1 MIPLYQ
7 HPYAPFLSRVSKPT
21 RYTGSEHGVR
31 RKAWDAVEA
40 RVCLAFP
47 DLYDVGMSHLGYRIL
62 YRILNDDE
70 RTLAER
76 CYTPWVDLLAELRAH
91 DVPLVSLESARPLA
105 DFDVVGFSLQF
116 ELTFT
121 NVLLMLDLG
130 RIPLRAAAR
139 DERAPLVIAG
149 GPVAAHPE
157 PLAPFVDAFLIGD
170 GEEATTE
177 LALTWTR
184 ARRDGLP
191 RAERLAALSQIEGV
205 YVPSR
210 YEVAPDAAS
219 GRVVVQAPGSGAA
232 PFPVRRR
239 VLPTLDRFPFP
250 TGGPVGGPEAVFDR
264 TSIEVARGCTEGCRF
279 CQAGMIYRPV
289 RERDPA
295 GVVAT
300 VLAAIDETG
309 QDEVSLT
316 ALSTADVS
324 AIAPLIKTLAR
335 ITAPRR
341 VSLGVAS
348 LRAYGL
354 PEDVLDAMSQVRA
367 SGLTLAP
374 EAGTQRLR
382 DVINKNVT
390 EPQLIETAE
399 RVAARG
405 HDRLKLYFIV
415 GLPTETDEDV
425 LAIAALG
432 RAVLAAGRRRNRRA
446 TVTVSVSNHVP
457 KPHTPF
463 QWCAMDA
470 RPELERKQR
479 ALREAVRGV
488 RGLTLKTHDA
498 ATSVLEGILARGD
511 RRLADVVERAY
522 RGGACFDAWEDQLRL
537 DVWQAAF
544 ESCGVDP
551 ESYLH
556 ALPVGA
562 RLPWDHVD
570 VGLSPG
576 FLARELRR
584 ALQARTTPPC
594 GKAAGQPVHPTNVA
608 AAEAETRHL
617 PCHDCGVGC
626 DLRAMRSARLD
637 SLRRLEALAPA
648 GQEGSGPSGSA
659 PTAPALQTGGAV
671 VSEDLAPVAPAAS
684 AGGSE
689 RHRDPER
696 RRPPQAGGPT
706 PRWRVRYSKLGAM
719 ALLGHLD
726 LIRELGRVFRRARV
740 TVAYTTGFHPK
751 PAMSFSPALPLG
763 MPSLGEYLDVKLL
776 DAPAA
781 GELVAALGRVAC
793 DGLEFTAAAALGPED
808 PGLAAVVD
816 GAAYLIALPH
826 SAVLALD
833 GEAGLAA
840 RLAELQNDAPR
851 AGERTRRGRS
861 RRFDL
866 GSELRYIAPASA
878 ADHAALA
885 AAGEAPADMVLRVEL
900 ALGPGGGVRP
910 SEVVSA
916 LAGGQ
921 ALDHRV
927 LRLGLRAGAGDP
939 LDLARLRRETR
950 ARAGARAPD
959 PTAPAP
965 PLSR

>member
-1 MIPLYQ
+1 VIPLYQ
-7 HPYAPFLSRVSKPT
+7 HPYAPFLARVSKPT
-21 RYTGSEHGVR
+21 RYTGGEHGVR
-31 RKAWDAVEA
+31 RKTWSGVEA

-47 DLYDVGMSHLGYRIL
+47 DVYDVGMSHLGYRIL
-62 YRILNDDE
+62 YRILNEDE

-76 CYTPWVDLLAELRAH
+76 CYAPWVDLLAELRAR

-130 RIPLRAAAR
+130 RIALRASAR
-139 DERAPLVIAG
+139 DEEAPLVIAG
-149 GPVAAHPE
+149 GPVATHPE
-157 PLAPFVDAFLIGD
+157 PLAPFVDAFLVGD

-184 ARRDGLP
+184 ARRAGLP
-191 RAERLAALSQIEGV
+191 RAERLAALSRIEGV

-210 YEVAPDAAS
+210 YEVAPDAVS
-219 GRVVVQAPGSGAA
+219 GRVVVQVPGVGAA

-239 VLPTLDRFPFP
+239 VLLDLDRYPFP
-250 TGGPVGGPEAVFDR
+250 AGGPVGGPEAVFDR
-264 TSIEVARGCTEGCRF
+264 TSIEIARGCTEGCRF

-289 RERDPA
+289 RERDPE
-295 GVVAT
+295 GVIAT

-324 AIAPLIKTLAR
+324 AIGPLIKTLAR

-399 RVAARG
+399 RVVARG
-405 HDRLKLYFIV
+405 HDRLKLYFIL

-425 LAIAALG
+425 RAIAALG
-432 RAVLAAGRRRNRRA
+432 RAVLAAGRRQSRRT

-479 ALREAVRGV
+479 ALRESVRGV
-488 RGLTLKTHDA
+488 RGLTCKTHDA
-498 ATSVLEGILARGD
+498 AASVLEGILARGD

-544 ESCGVDP
+544 EACGVDP
-551 ESYLH
+551 DGYLG

-570 VGLSPG
+570 VGLGPN
-576 FLARELRR
+576 FLEREFRR
-584 ALQARTTPPC
+584 ALQARTSPPC
-594 GKAAGQPVHPTNVA
+594 GKAAGQPVHPASVA
-608 AAEAETRHL
+608 EAEAETRHL
-617 PCHDCGVGC
+617 VCYECGVAC
-626 DLRAMRSARLD
+626 DLPALRRVRLD
-637 SLRRLEALAPA
+637 SLRRLEALAPP
-648 GQEGSGPSGSA
+648 GRLDPGP
-659 PTAPALQTGGAV
+659 PAPAPAMPSPRNDPAV
-671 VSEDLAPVAPAAS
+671 VGQDVTPAAI
-684 AGGSE
+684 AGDPA
-689 RHRDPER
+689 RRRDPEL
-696 RRPPQAGGPT
+696 RRPPQAGGPMT
-706 PRWRVRYSKLGAM
+706 RWRVRYGKLGAM

-726 LIRELGRVFRRARV
+726 LIRELGRVFRRAGV
-740 TVAYTTGFHPK
+740 TVAYTAGFHPK

-763 MPSLGEYLDVKLL
+763 TPSLGEYLDVKLL
-776 DAPAA
+776 DAPTAR
-781 GELVAALGRVAC
+781 ELVAALGHAAC
-793 DGLEFTAAAALGPED
+793 RGLEFTAAVALGPED
-808 PGLAAVVD
+808 PGLAAVID
-816 GAAYLIALPH
+816 GAAYLIALPPA
-826 SAVLALD
+826 SVLVLG
-833 GEAGLAA
+833 GEAGLIA
-840 RLAELQNDAPR
+840 RVAELQGDAPR
-851 AGERTRRGRS
+851 AVERTRRGRS
-861 RRFDL
+861 RRFNL
-866 GSELRYIAPASA
+866 GAELRSIALAGA
-878 ADHAALA
+878 ADRAALA
-885 AAGEAPADMVLRVEL
+885 AADEAPADVLLRLEL
-900 ALGPGGGVRP
+900 ALGPAGGVRP
-910 SEVVSA
+910 SEVVST
-916 LAGGQ
+916 LADGQ

-939 LDLARLRRETR
+939 LDLARLRAEARS
-950 ARAGARAPD
+950 RAGARATD
-959 PTAPAP
+959 PVAPAP
-965 PLSR
+965 PVPR